1 MNDASYGNLVP
12 FLVGDVLGGV
22 QEIDDPLSKKTES
35 SNNAMHLDR
44 VRGHVVLTTYPNL
57 GFPLR
62 VESGCGFVNIL
73 F

>member
-1 MNDASYGNLVP
+1 MDVEEFARSSIPCPVSTCCYHLLMQCILIVFEVTSY
-12 FLVGDVLGGV
+12 
-22 QEIDDPLSKKTES
+22 
-35 SNNAMHLDR
+35 
-44 VRGHVVLTTYPNL
+44 LTTYPNL